1 MKNLKLRKGEV
12 IVKNTSAILKIL
24 YPIVEGKMN
33 TRANKFKQCVSRFVD
48 KRNKELFDT
57 GPYDRIPYGA
67 TDSDD
72 LHASVDVKREEV
84 KRAISETYY
93 WSMPAFNPRYAKD
106 ETTILLLTITRYY
119 IMKRNIY

>member
-48 KRNKELFDT
+48 NRNKELFDT
-57 GPYDRIPYGA
+57 GP
-67 TDSDD
+67 
-72 LHASVDVKREEV
+72 
-84 KRAISETYY
+84 
-93 WSMPAFNPRYAKD
+93 
-106 ETTILLLTITRYY
+106 
-119 IMKRNIY
+119 